1 MIEDMKIMMTDL
13 NNKVDGMEKNMKNIT
28 NLLKNQHERK
38 PKNKK
43 VFPFIF

>member
-13 NNKVDGMEKNMKNIT
+13 NNKVNGMEKNIENIT

-38 PKNKK
+38 SKNKQ
-43 VFPFIF
+43 VFQFIF